1 MHSLA
6 EDHRQVFEH
15 PEEDFS
21 GDSAMQNLHRF
32 LTAQLSP
39 DEEDSFQEKLCK
51 LIIDLRDEYNR
62 DGKSAEE
69 LVDNADKALY
79 FAKISGRNRVKNAKQ
94 LEEGMDN
101 KKSTLTE
108 TK

>member
-62 DGKSAEE
+62 DGKNQLKNWLIMPIKRFILLKSVEE
-69 LVDNADKALY
+69 
-79 FAKISGRNRVKNAKQ
+79 IG
-94 LEEGMDN
+94 
-101 KKSTLTE
+101 
-108 TK
+108 